1 MAMKKRGRV
10 GRRGSEVILL
20 GGLALVSGS
29 AAMAQGAGGTHSGYS
44 ATSGISDA
52 QVEANVLKALASAR
66 ELSTQN
72 IQSSTVYGVVTLT
85 GTVATEAMRTRA
97 ENLVA
102 RAVGVKKVID
112 ELTLGASPAAE
123 TAGTTADG
131 SSQPVLQADGSYAP
145 PAPAQPA
152 TPYEGTE
159 GSATAPP
166 PGYANGATAYGQGTT
181 QAGNGAQAS
190 RQGMPNQ
197 PGAPNGEGYNPQG
210 SNQGPGMQGNGGNGY
225 PQGGPPYAQQP
236 YPQGG
241 SGAPASGSGYGQP
254 GSAQPGPG
262 QRGYGQPEYGQ
273 QPGYGQPPYGQPGS
287 GQPGQPQPGAYAPQ
301 GGQVAGLPVVVAPGA
316 LLRVRVNRGLDSNHI
331 AIGTPFDGTILSD
344 VSADGQI
351 AIPRGASVVGVVVD
365 SKRAGALK
373 GEGELSLQ
381 VTNILLGGVSY
392 PVVSDIWQR
401 EGGNKTARTVNSAL
415 GLGALGAIIGG
426 IAGGGAGAAIGAG
439 VGAGTGVA
447 GSAASGGGRVI
458 VPPEAVLSFHLA
470 QPATVRTVSEA
481 EMVRL
486 AYGAGPAQGSQ
497 TIVRRRYP
505 YAYGPQPGYPYP
517 Y

>member
-1 MAMKKRGRV
+1 MTMSKFGRAGRV
-10 GRRGSEVILL
+10 GREVILL
-20 GGLALVSGS
+20 SGVALASGWSS
-29 AAMAQGAGGTHSGYS
+29 AALAQGAGGTHSGY
-44 ATSGISDA
+44 TSNGISDA

-72 IQSSTVYGVVTLT
+72 IQSSTVYGAVTLT

-97 ENLVA
+97 ENLAA

-112 ELTLGASPAAE
+112 ELTLGASPASE
-123 TAGTTADG
+123 TTQTSADG

-152 TPYEGTE
+152 TPYGGTD
-159 GSATAPP
+159 
-166 PGYANGATAYGQGTT
+166 ANGAVYGGGTAAYDQGTM
-181 QAGNGAQAS
+181 QAGNAGGGS

-197 PGAPNGEGYNPQG
+197 PGASNGDGYNPPG
-210 SNQGPGMQGNGGNGY
+210 SNQGPGLQGNGGNGY
-225 PQGGPPYAQQP
+225 PQG
-236 YPQGG
+236 QG
-241 SGAPASGSGYGQP
+241 
-254 GSAQPGPG
+254 GPG

-273 QPGYGQPPYGQPGS
+273 QPGYGQPGQPLG
-287 GQPGQPQPGAYAPQ
+287 GAYAPQ
-301 GGQVAGLPVVVAPGA
+301 GGQVGGLAVVVAPGA

-365 SKRAGALK
+365 SKKAGALK

-415 GLGALGAIIGG
+415 GMGALGAIIGG
-426 IAGGGAGAAIGAG
+426 LAGGGAGAAIGAG

-470 QPATVRTVSEA
+470 QPATVKTVSEA
-481 EMVRL
+481 EMGRL

-505 YAYGPQPGYPYP
+505 YPYGPQPGYPYP